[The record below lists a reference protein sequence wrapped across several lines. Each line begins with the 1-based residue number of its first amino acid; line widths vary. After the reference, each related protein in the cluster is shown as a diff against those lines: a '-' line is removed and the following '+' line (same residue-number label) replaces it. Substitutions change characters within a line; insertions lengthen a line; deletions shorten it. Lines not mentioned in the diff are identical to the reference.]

1 MTIALPLQTSD
12 SSYQAALPEIL
23 EVLKSACDTHRL
35 PLAQTW
41 VPCVL
46 QSNGG
51 CWNSEQNTKKDCIAP
66 VESACYVGDPHVKGF
81 NEACYEYHLLKGQG
95 IVGTAFQTN
104 EPCFSS
110 DVSACSKADYP
121 LSHHARMFGLKA
133 AVAIRLRSTCTGKA
147 DFVLE
152 FFLPTNCDN
161 PEEHKTML
169 TSLSAI
175 IQNMC
180 RTLRVVTDKEVRE
193 EAGNKELVETTTQ
206 IGLGLLDSDTKGG
219 VTFAATSYDGSSPH
233 TKGEKKRT
241 KAEKI
246 ITLEVLRQHFA
257 GSLKDAARNLG
268 GEHSS
273 LP

>member
-1 MTIALPLQTSD
+1 M
-12 SSYQAALPEIL
+12 
-23 EVLKSACDTHRL
+23 
-35 PLAQTW
+35 
-41 VPCVL
+41 
-46 QSNGG
+46 
-51 CWNSEQNTKKDCIAP
+51 
-66 VESACYVGDPHVKGF
+66 ESACYVGDPRVKGF

-104 EPCFSS
+104 EPRFSS
-110 DVSACSKADYP
+110 DVSACSKSDYP

-152 FFLPTNCDN
+152 FFLPGNCNN
-161 PEEHKTML
+161 PEEHKRML

-180 RTLRVVTDKEVRE
+180 RTLRVVTDKELRE
-193 EAGNKELVETTTQ
+193 EAGNKELVETAQ
-206 IGLGLLDSDTKGG
+206 VGLGQVDSDSKEG
-219 VTFAATSYDGSSPH
+219 VAFAANASTSYDGSSVH
-233 TKGEKKRT
+233 TKGEKRRI
-241 KAEKI
+241 KAEKV

-268 GEHSS
+268 GEATHIFRS
-273 LP
+273 LLSLLHPKLRLILRCLTC